1 MKPPA
6 RAGRLAPM
14 QGGPR
19 FDGRSPRRG
28 LEDCG
33 LACAANKK
41 PGDACA
47 SRV

>member
-1 MKPPA
+1 
-6 RAGRLAPM
+6 M